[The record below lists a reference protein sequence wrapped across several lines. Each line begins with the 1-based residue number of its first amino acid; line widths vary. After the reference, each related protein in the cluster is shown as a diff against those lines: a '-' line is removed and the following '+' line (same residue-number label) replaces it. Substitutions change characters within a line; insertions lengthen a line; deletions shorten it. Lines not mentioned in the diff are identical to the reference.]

1 MSNQKYLL
9 GTDERQA
16 WMRNYHFAPRGN
28 GFKEPGVCGS
38 DAKEFSAFN
47 VAKSFYQTRPDV
59 FNLALVANKLNI
71 TEEEAAK
78 RLQRMYDERL
88 IMLVKNSS
96 VSTLGF
102 GLYYWVVKM
111 KKDAPAEAK
120 KALTDWIQNK
130 DEICTGYLCE
140 GEFDFFC
147 GNHMRTLDNLLCNVV
162 EPIRRNKYVAGIY
175 VCPIRRDV
183 RESHVNLWDA
193 PISAYR
199 QYLWSKEQ
207 KTAFLK
213 MQDKVDEID
222 MAIIDILNNVDS
234 VKDMFNYKVISELSL
249 LDEETIKND
258 LAHIVDEERYMVPMI
273 YFNYQAF
280 DLKMHCYL
288 IRIFSNVASYRKEE
302 ICDELA
308 AYPEFNNIFEF
319 SDAYFDFM
327 VTSYEGITDLQK
339 IRALLDGYA
348 EIEDIMEANSP
359 RQFRRWTARLDA
371 NKDMWEECIFT
382 DDFLQ
387 DGNSLK
393 ITCAG
398 EYTEGG
404 E

>member
-1 MSNQKYLL
+1 MSKQKYLL
-9 GTDERQA
+9 GTDEQQA

-59 FNLALVANKLNI
+59 FNLALIKEKLNI
-71 TEEEAAK
+71 SEEEAARRIK
-78 RLQRMYDERL
+78 RMYDDRL

-102 GLYYWVVKM
+102 GLYYWVVKLQEDIP
-111 KKDAPAEAK
+111 KEAKDA
-120 KALTDWIQNK
+120 LIDWVQNK
-130 DEICTGYLCE
+130 DEICTGYFCE
-140 GEFDFFC
+140 GEFDFYC

-162 EPIRRNKYVAGIY
+162 EPIRRNKYVKAIY

-193 PISAYR
+193 PIDSYR
-199 QYLWSKEQ
+199 KYLWSDEQ
-207 KTAFLK
+207 KEAFLK
-213 MQDKVDEID
+213 KQDKIDAID
-222 MAIIDILNNVDS
+222 MAIIDILNNVSS
-234 VKDMFNYKVISELSL
+234 VKDMFNYKLISELSL

-258 LAHIVDEERYMVPMI
+258 LAHIVDNQRYMVPMI

-280 DLKMHCYL
+280 GLKVHMYL
-288 IRIFSNVASYRKEE
+288 IRLFSNVASYRKEE
-302 ICDELA
+302 ICDEFTSH
-308 AYPEFNNIFEF
+308 PEFNNIFEF
-319 SDAYFDFM
+319 SDAYYDYIL
-327 VTSYEGITDLQK
+327 TCYDEITDLNK
-339 IRALLDGYA
+339 IRNLLDGYA
-348 EIEDIMEANSP
+348 EIEEILEADSP

-382 DDFLQ
+382 DDILQ
-387 DGNSLK
+387 DGNLLTIK
-393 ITCAG
+393 PAG
-398 EYTEGG
+398 EAEEGG